1 MLFIIIQT
9 ISYLIYLTLLDLLTK
24 YSQLKEI
31 NKTTKMVAVQKIFI
45 AITASST
52 LVSAAC
58 WNVSLKV
65 RGLGNILERG
75 KFISFYLS
83 CRVI

>member
-1 MLFIIIQT
+1 
-9 ISYLIYLTLLDLLTK
+9 
-24 YSQLKEI
+24 
-31 NKTTKMVAVQKIFI
+31 MVAVQKIFF

-75 KFISFYLS
+75 KGISFYLS
-83 CRVI
+83 CQVI